1 MPYFIDDGKTGLL
14 LINDDPHELASLMQQ
29 ILDNDSFSQNVVS
42 NRQNYIREYSWSTVA
57 ERISNIIK

>member
-1 MPYFIDDGKTGLL
+1 MPYFIDDGKTDLL